1 MFWAAQGVALL
12 VGVVKERFWGLRKMG
27 FLWRFRAC
35 LAGEKLGMGAEDDEE
50 EEEEDGETNSVSIM
64 RPPVTRC
71 HCVGVSVGLS

>member
-1 MFWAAQGVALL
+1 MFWAAQGVVLL

-50 EEEEDGETNSVSIM
+50 
-64 RPPVTRC
+64 
-71 HCVGVSVGLS
+71 